1 MIRRSP
7 CAALLVSL
15 AFASAAKAQVAP
27 YGPTLT
33 TTPTERLFDGTRAG
47 VSVGKIVGVEQSGQV
62 ETRRRIV
69 GQVGVAPDVEVGVG
83 LFSVIRD
90 SRERRI
96 SRANPMR
103 EVGGRERTIVA
114 AGMTLRF

>member
-47 VSVGKIVGVEQSGQV
+47 VSVEQSGQI